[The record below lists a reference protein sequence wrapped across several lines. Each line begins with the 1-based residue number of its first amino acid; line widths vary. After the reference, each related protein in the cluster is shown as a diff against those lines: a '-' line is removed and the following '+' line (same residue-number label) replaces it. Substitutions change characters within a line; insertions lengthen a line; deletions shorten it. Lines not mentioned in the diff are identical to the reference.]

1 MTGGA
6 SLAERLQKIMAQAGL
21 CSRRSAEDLLRQGRV
36 SVNGRPASLGDRAD
50 PTTDRIEVDG
60 RPLPAPDAPICL
72 MLNKPRGYVTTLSDE
87 LGRPTAAQLVADCG
101 RRVYPVGRLD
111 RDSEGLLLFTND
123 GDLAQALLHPRHE
136 VDKVYRVWVSGQ
148 ISGAP
153 ERLASVTELE
163 GEPIRPARVEEIS
176 RDGEGALLQVTIHQ
190 GKNRQ
195 IRRMCAQVGLS
206 VRRLQRIREG
216 NLALGDL
223 KPGKWRYLTDVEIK
237 LLKGNH

>member
-206 VRRLQRIREG
+206 VRRLQR
-216 NLALGDL
+216 
-223 KPGKWRYLTDVEIK
+223 RYLTDIEIK